1 MTRGTKH
8 LSTLVDD
15 AVQVLRQLPEDAQQ
29 AAARAII
36 DYASVCEQE
45 P

>member
-1 MTRGTKH
+1 MKH
-8 LSTLVDD
+8 LESLVDD
-15 AVQVLRQLPEDAQQ
+15 AVQVLRQLPEQAQH

-36 DYASVCEQE
+36 DYASACEQE